1 MASRNTPT
9 TTTSAATTREQGTG
23 PSSTSSRTRTGS
35 GDANQALDDKKRA
48 LNEVFGL
55 LKLGYHN
62 QFNAAFPDTETLNHA
77 KRLWLES
84 LNAFSPAEIVA
95 GAKRAIKQS
104 EYLPT
109 IHKMLQLCAAG
120 DSGLPDARA
129 AYREACN
136 APSPKSNHN
145 WSHPAVYHAGRESNW
160 FFLANN
166 SEPVAFPVFAE
177 HYRKICA
184 QVLEGTKLAAPEQLK
199 LEQNPGKPLSKEENA
214 EKMAALR
221 AELDL

>member
-1 MASRNTPT
+1 MASSNTPT
-9 TTTSAATTREQGTG
+9 TTTSVPATGQ
-23 PSSTSSRTRTGS
+23 SSTSSRTQTGS
-35 GDANQALDDKKRA
+35 GDANPQLSERKRA

-55 LKLGYHN
+55 LKLSYHN
-62 QFNAAFPDTETLNHA
+62 QFNAAFPDTETLHLA

-84 LNAFSPAEIVA
+84 LEAFTPEQIVA

-109 IHKMLQLCAAG
+109 VHKMLQLCAAG
-120 DSGLPDARA
+120 DNGLPEARA

-136 APSPKSNHN
+136 APSPKANYN
-145 WSHPAVYHAGRESNW
+145 WSHPAVYHAGREANW

-166 SEPVAFPVFAE
+166 AESVAYPVFAE

-184 QVLEGTKLAAPEQLK
+184 RVLEGEKLPAPEQLR
-199 LEQNPGKPLSKEENA
+199 LEDNPGKPLSKEENA
-214 EKMAALR
+214 EKLAALR

>member
-1 MASRNTPT
+1 M
-9 TTTSAATTREQGTG
+9 
-23 PSSTSSRTRTGS
+23 
-35 GDANQALDDKKRA
+35 
-48 LNEVFGL
+48 FGL
-55 LKLGYHN
+55 LKLSYHN

-84 LNAFSPAEIVA
+84 LEAFSPAEIVA
-95 GAKRAIKQS
+95 GAKRAIRQS

-109 IHKMLQLCAAG
+109 VHKMLTLCAAG
-120 DSGLPDARA
+120 DNGLPDARA

-136 APSPKSNHN
+136 APSPKANFN

-166 SEPVAFPVFAE
+166 PESVAYPVFAE

-184 QVLEGTKLAAPEQLK
+184 RVLEGDKLTPPEQLQ
-199 LEQNPGKPLSKEENA
+199 LEEKPGEPLSKSENA
-214 EKMAALR
+214 KKMAALR
-221 AELDL
+221 AELDI

>member
-9 TTTSAATTREQGTG
+9 TTTSAAITKEQGTAR
-23 PSSTSSRTRTGS
+23 SSTSSRTQTGS
-35 GDANQALDDKKRA
+35 GESHDALHEKKRA

-55 LKLGYHN
+55 LKLSYHN
-62 QFNAAFPDTETLNHA
+62 QFNSAFPDTETLNHA

-84 LNAFSPAEIVA
+84 LSAFSAAEIVA
-95 GAKRAIKQS
+95 GAKRAIRQS

-109 IHKMLQLCAAG
+109 VHKMLQLCAAG

-136 APSPKSNHN
+136 APSPKANHN

-166 SEPVAFPVFAE
+166 SESVAYPVFAE

-184 QVLEGTKLAAPEQLK
+184 RVLEGEKLPAPEQLR
-199 LEQNPGKPLSKEENA
+199 LEDNPGKPLSKEENA
-214 EKMAALR
+214 QKMAALR

>member
-1 MASRNTPT
+1 MANNTKPGT
-9 TTTSAATTREQGTG
+9 QVTSAQETPQSG
-23 PSSTSSRTRTGS
+23 TSSQTQTGNPELE
-35 GDANQALDDKKRA
+35 ARKRA

-62 QFNAAFPDTETLNHA
+62 QFNAAFPDVQTLNHA

-84 LNAFSPAEIVA
+84 LAGFSPEEMVA

-109 IHKMLQLCAAG
+109 VHKMLQFCAEG
-120 DSGLPDARA
+120 DNGLPDPRA

-136 APSPKSNHN
+136 APSPKANHK
-145 WSHPAVYHAGRESNW
+145 WSHPAVYHAGRAADW

-166 SEPVAFPVFAE
+166 PESSAYPVFAS
-177 HYRKICA
+177 HYKKICERLMA
-184 QVLEGTKLAAPEQLK
+184 GENLPAPSQTQLEHQPS
-199 LEQNPGKPLSKEENA
+199 KPLSKAENA
-214 EKMAALR
+214 KKLAELR
-221 AELDL
+221 AQLKI

>member
-1 MASRNTPT
+1 M
-9 TTTSAATTREQGTG
+9 TTSGPGTD
-23 PSSTSSRTRTGS
+23 PSSTSSRTQTGS
-35 GDANQALDDKKRA
+35 SAQSGTKADEALDAKKRA

-84 LNAFSPAEIVA
+84 LQAFSPEEIVA
-95 GAKRAIKQS
+95 GAKRAIRQS

-109 IHKMLQLCAAG
+109 VHKMLTLCAAG
-120 DSGLPDARA
+120 DNGLPEARA

-136 APSPKSNHN
+136 APSPKAEFN

-166 SEPVAFPVFAE
+166 SESVAYPVFAE

-184 QVLEGTKLAAPEQLK
+184 RVLEGEKLPAPEQLK
-199 LEQNPGKPLSKEENA
+199 LEESPGKPLSKEENA
-214 EKMAALR
+214 QKMAELR
-221 AELDL
+221 AQLDL